1 MGKLLYKLHRCALFS
16 LIANL
21 FLLSLALTIS
31 GQTPSPAPN
40 QRDLGIQTNQQS
52 ASPSSQ
58 TKSKEPRPE
67 LVLQTGYN
75 SFYGA
80 TRLGFSPDG
89 RLLATATFHTN
100 TIKLWET
107 ATGRELRN
115 LSSGG
120 QNSTSLSPVFGFSP
134 DSRWLAAS
142 GGNNSI
148 KVWDVTTGREVQA
161 ATAGAW

>member
-1 MGKLLYKLHRCALFS
+1 MGKLSYTLHRHAFFS
-16 LIANL
+16 LTAIVWL
-21 FLLSLALTIS
+21 LALAIALS
-31 GQTPSPAPN
+31 AQTPSPPPN
-40 QRDLGIQTNQQS
+40 QRDLGVQTNQQPTS
-52 ASPSSQ
+52 QSNQ

-75 SFYGA
+75 SIYGA

-115 LSSGG
+115 LSSQFRSAAIHLRG
-120 QNSTSLSPVFGFSP
+120 QALCARAAPTLPP
-134 DSRWLAAS
+134 QSRHESQL
-142 GGNNSI
+142 
-148 KVWDVTTGREVQA
+148 
-161 ATAGAW
+161 

>member
-1 MGKLLYKLHRCALFS
+1 MEEPSRLYTRAYSYLVSILL
-16 LIANL
+16 
-21 FLLSLALTIS
+21 LLVFVTAVLAQS
-31 GQTPSPAPN
+31 PSPTPN
-40 QRDLGIQTNQQS
+40 QRDLGLQPNQQ
-52 ASPSSQ
+52 PSSQ
-58 TKSKEPRPE
+58 SNQTQTKQPKPE

-115 LSSGG
+115 LSTGG
-120 QNSTSLSPVFGFSP
+120 QNTTSLSPVFAFSP
-134 DSRWLAAS
+134 DSRLLAAS
-142 GGNNSI
+142 AGNNSVKI
-148 KVWDVTTGREVQA
+148 WDVTTGREVQ
-161 ATAGAW
+161 T